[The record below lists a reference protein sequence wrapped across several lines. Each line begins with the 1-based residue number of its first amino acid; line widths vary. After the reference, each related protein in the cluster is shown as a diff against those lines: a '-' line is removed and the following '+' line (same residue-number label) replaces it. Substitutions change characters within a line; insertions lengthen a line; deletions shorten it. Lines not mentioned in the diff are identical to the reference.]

1 MQRKTTEEENGQQV
15 NKTGYAYKF
24 HQLFTD
30 VGAGLFSG
38 AFCAGLFNPWDRA
51 LFLSVSNFRPFLRW
65 ENFYKPYHGASQAVF
80 QRAFLGGT
88 YFIIQSQLKSN
99 LRPYL
104 LENGAS
110 EFSTQFCIGLL
121 SGCMSG
127 IFTNSISAIKYHTW
141 GDAKR
146 TFFSSAHE
154 MWSQG
159 GIKPFIKGTKAT
171 VLRDTTF
178 GCTYEVLRYLMQS
191 KLKQYD
197 YDENNQY
204 KFYCNFMATIVAA
217 IASSPFNYA
226 RTIQYATPPHEKP
239 LFITQIL
246 HSVWNQSKAMPTI
259 MERMGFF
266 QNQFRIGWGT
276 ARVGAGMAV
285 GQAVFDGIKSRL
297 S

>member
-1 MQRKTTEEENGQQV
+1 
-15 NKTGYAYKF
+15 
-24 HQLFTD
+24 
-30 VGAGLFSG
+30 
-38 AFCAGLFNPWDRA
+38 
-51 LFLSVSNFRPFLRW
+51 
-65 ENFYKPYHGASQAVF
+65 
-80 QRAFLGGT
+80 
-88 YFIIQSQLKSN
+88 
-99 LRPYL
+99 
-104 LENGAS
+104 
-110 EFSTQFCIGLL
+110 
-121 SGCMSG
+121 
-127 IFTNSISAIKYHTW
+127 
-141 GDAKR
+141 
-146 TFFSSAHE
+146 
-154 MWSQG
+154 
-159 GIKPFIKGTKAT
+159 
-171 VLRDTTF
+171 
-178 GCTYEVLRYLMQS
+178 MQS

-204 KFYCNFMATIVAA
+204 KFYCNFLDTIVSA